1 MRRGDLF
8 RVYKPSA
15 RDPKKFRIFVIVSR
29 QLLIDSNFSTV
40 VCAPVYSSYHA
51 LSTQV
56 PVGVEEG
63 LKHESSIHCDELV
76 SVPKSA
82 LTNYVGTLPTD
93 KLDALD
99 EALRNALGIRL
110 DPPTVN

>member
-1 MRRGDLF
+1 MRRGELF
-8 RVYKPSA
+8 RVHKPSA
-15 RDPKKFRIFVIVSR
+15 TDPKRFRVFVIVSR

-40 VCAPVYSSYHA
+40 VCAPGYSSYHG
-51 LSTQV
+51 LLTQV

-63 LKHESSIHCDELV
+63 LKHESSIHCGELV

-82 LTNYVGTLPTD
+82 LTNYVGTLSSD
-93 KLDALD
+93 KLDMLD

-110 DPPTVN
+110 DPPPVN